1 MESSTCLNKIIK
13 NIIKRLNDEKILVID
28 EIVSVENQIDVEY
41 CCGDIKVLDELIKY
55 DFFEMEI

>member
-1 MESSTCLNKIIK
+1 MESSTCINKIIK

-28 EIVSVENQIDVEY
+28 DIVSAENQIDVEY

-55 DFFEMEI
+55 DFFEIEI